1 MEKQSDIPNTH
12 QNQCSFSMGNHMG
25 VGQVKTNE
33 KSNEITAA
41 PEHLEHL
48 DRKGVI
54 VIKDALVDVR
64 RK

>member
-1 MEKQSDIPNTH
+1 
-12 QNQCSFSMGNHMG
+12 MGDHMG

-33 KSNEITAA
+33 KSNEITAP

-48 DRKGVI
+48 DLKGVI
-54 VIKDALVDVR
+54 VIQDALVDVR

>member
-1 MEKQSDIPNTH
+1 
-12 QNQCSFSMGNHMG
+12 MGDHMG

-33 KSNEITAA
+33 KSNEITAP

-54 VIKDALVDVR
+54 VIQDALVDVR